1 MKKTAS
7 NPINYIAGAL
17 WAYFVIEAVIGLI
30 RFPGGLNMGV
40 IVEIIGMILIAAALF
55 TKTKYPL
62 AAVGYS
68 MLTVLSLANLIRQF
82 VYIFDGASPGIYLV
96 NSLLRIVGCAFAA
109 AIIAAQLLSR
119 EQWGRTLKGLWFIP
133 VIMFAISTLIL
144 LITTLINF
152 GFDMSIRYYIDRI
165 LSIAADVLTLLWY
178 AIGIDGSSQN
188 AYNTGNPRI
197 GYGPN
202 GARPYPQGGGQYPQ
216 GGGQYPRGG
225 QQPQGGGNNPAGRG
239 YNPNGGGYN
248 PNGGGYGQQPQGG
261 GQYPQGGGQQPQ
273 GGGQYPQAGSQYP
286 AVRGY
291 SPNGGGY
298 NPNNGGYGQQPQGGG
313 QYPAGRGYNPNGGG
327 YNPNSGEYDHQP
339 QGGSPNP
346 EDGFEDNTVA
356 GNE

>member
-17 WAYFVIEAVIGLI
+17 WAYFVIEEVIGLI

-178 AIGIDGSSQN
+178 AIGIDGSGQN

-202 GARPYPQGGGQYPQ
+202 GARPYSQGGQYPQGGGKYPQGGGQYPQ

-225 QQPQGGGNNPAGRG
+225 Q
-239 YNPNGGGYN
+239 Y
-248 PNGGGYGQQPQGG
+248 
-261 GQYPQGGGQQPQ
+261 PQ

>member
-17 WAYFVIEAVIGLI
+17 WAYFVIEEVIGLI

-178 AIGIDGSSQN
+178 AIGIDGSGQN

-202 GARPYPQGGGQYPQ
+202 GARPYPQGGGQYPR
-216 GGGQYPRGG
+216 GGQY
-225 QQPQGGGNNPAGRG
+225 
-239 YNPNGGGYN
+239 
-248 PNGGGYGQQPQGG
+248 PQGG
-261 GQYPQGGGQQPQ
+261 GQYPQGGS
-273 GGGQYPQAGSQYP
+273 QYPQVSSHREAASTLAEVSILRGAASILAAVSSRRGAASILATASIHREEVSIHRP
-286 AVRGY
+286 AASIR
-291 SPNGGGY
+291 P
-298 NPNNGGYGQQPQGGG
+298 
-313 QYPAGRGYNPNGGG
+313 
-327 YNPNSGEYDHQP
+327 
-339 QGGSPNP
+339 
-346 EDGFEDNTVA
+346 
-356 GNE
+356 

>member
-17 WAYFVIEAVIGLI
+17 WAYFVIEEVIGLI

-197 GYGPN
+197 VS
-202 GARPYPQGGGQYPQ
+202 AGGRQV
-216 GGGQYPRGG
+216 
-225 QQPQGGGNNPAGRG
+225 PAGRR
-239 YNPNGGGYN
+239 PI
-248 PNGGGYGQQPQGG
+248 
-261 GQYPQGGGQQPQ
+261 
-273 GGGQYPQAGSQYP
+273 S
-286 AVRGY
+286 
-291 SPNGGGY
+291 
-298 NPNNGGYGQQPQGGG
+298 
-313 QYPAGRGYNPNGGG
+313 AGRRSVSSRRSVSAGRRSVSSGRPVSAGRPVSSRRSVSSGGRSVS
-327 YNPNSGEYDHQP
+327 SGRKSVSA
-339 QGGSPNP
+339 GGRPVSSRRSAA
-346 EDGFEDNTVA
+346 A
-356 GNE
+356 GGRQ